1 MSVIQRS
8 RSWCITT
15 NNYTQKDL
23 LHQTDVQ
30 YQIMGKEVGDSGTP
44 HLQQFVYYTNARTFK
59 SVQKSFPTSHI
70 EKMNGTLDQAISYC
84 EKEKDFTESGKRP
97 EDRRGKVNEW
107 NEIMDDINQGK
118 TLLQITWEY
127 PEAAIRY
134 ANGIKMMYEMHRP
147 KYKFDIL
154 EKYGKYNQLQEFI
167 INYVNGEIHDRHVL
181 WIYDPQ
187 GGAGKTDLANH
198 LMSQNN
204 FKVFGNAK
212 TADVAYAWD
221 GENVIFD
228 YSRSQESCI
237 NYGVIEDVKNGR
249 IFSGK
254 YQSAVKLY
262 ARPHVICFAN
272 FHPDLSKMSTDRWLI
287 YELSHSILSNISP
300 ASV

>member
-1 MSVIQRS
+1 MSESKLDRS
-8 RSWCITT
+8 RAWCITT
-15 NNYTQKDL
+15 NNYLEKDL

-59 SVQKSFPTSHI
+59 SVQKYFPTSHI
-70 EKMNGTLDQAISYC
+70 EKMKGTLDQSISYC
-84 EKEKDFTESGKRP
+84 EKDGDFTESGNRP
-97 EDRRGKVNEW
+97 EDKRGKVNEW
-107 NEIMDDINQGK
+107 NEI
-118 TLLQITWEY
+118 LLKIENGYGLAEITRDF

-134 ANGIKMMYEMHRP
+134 ATGIKSMYEMHRP

-154 EKYGKYNQLQEFI
+154 SKYGKYNQLQQFI

-181 WIYDPQ
+181 WIYDSQ

-198 LMSQNN
+198 LMFQNN

-254 YQSAVKLY
+254 Y
-262 ARPHVICFAN
+262 
-272 FHPDLSKMSTDRWLI
+272 
-287 YELSHSILSNISP
+287 
-300 ASV
+300 